1 MADNVH
7 VYSVIIRGLTEVQL
21 ASGFD
26 FTHTGFLIL
35 FLHCHMNFLIS
46 SIHLFFFLADYQY
59 FVLHSMFFFP
69 HFMCLLLTAMVDSVR
84 MVYNPEL
91 GYMLTQYCEQCGAME
106 GLNIRNGVL

>member
-7 VYSVIIRGLTEVQL
+7 VYSVITRGLTEVQL

-46 SIHLFFFLADYQY
+46 SIHPFFFFGRLPIFCAPFY
-59 FVLHSMFFFP
+59 VFFP
-69 HFMCLLLTAMVDSVR
+69 SFYVFAIDGNGRFREDGLQSRVRLHVD
-84 MVYNPEL
+84 
-91 GYMLTQYCEQCGAME
+91 T
-106 GLNIRNGVL
+106 VL

>member
-7 VYSVIIRGLTEVQL
+7 VYSVITRGLTEVQL

-46 SIHLFFFLADYQY
+46 SIHLFFFFLADYQY
-59 FVLHSMFFFP
+59 FVLHSMFFSSFYVFAIDGNGRFREDGLQSRVRL
-69 HFMCLLLTAMVDSVR
+69 HVD
-84 MVYNPEL
+84 
-91 GYMLTQYCEQCGAME
+91 T
-106 GLNIRNGVL
+106 VL